1 MCFASACAG
10 AGDWMSQPLPG
21 NFIVIR
27 SNNDQVQLCIPD
39 EDFTGGTPVVGPVIT
54 KISYNEE
61 YLLLKVKEPSKVFE
75 RNYYIVIVESKEV
88 LGPFSE
94 EDFREALKERN
105 VTDITWQ
112 DIDDL
117 PKMED

>member
-1 MCFASACAG
+1 
-10 AGDWMSQPLPG
+10 MSQPLPG